1 MLREREDLFDIYTA
15 KEEYESKKD
24 QHGRFL
30 YQFSDSK
37 EILLPVVS
45 EYLVNKGFN
54 VDWPENHKFASCLT
68 HDVDN
73 IFPSWK
79 YILFTV
85 TKFAFKLK
93 LRDSLIRLIGKI
105 KKDNSKNPYWN
116 FKKILELEEK
126 YSATSSFY
134 FKTASKD
141 LVGWTYDVEILKDE
155 LGYILD
161 MGGEVGLHGGYYSY
175 NNSEKL
181 KEEKNYLEKI
191 LGRRIV
197 GIRMHYL
204 RFNVPLTWRLL
215 ADFDFEYDTTF
226 GFPDMPGF
234 RNGMCHPFRPYDL
247 DKGNSID
254 ILEIPLTI
262 PLVDKKVL
270 LFDDVDDSGETMIF
284 SLDYLKNFGAL
295 SMTTATLFHK
305 PHSKYQPDFYGVETS
320 AWVIFPHEKREGIVG
335 LARKWE
341 RQGLHLQEI
350 KKRLIKIGLPKKEI
364 DLFLSLEKIK

>member
-1 MLREREDLFDIYTA
+1 MYELLRNEDLFDIFAAKQEYT
-15 KEEYESKKD
+15 SRKD
-24 QHGRFL
+24 KHGRFL
-30 YQFSDSK
+30 YKFSNNK
-37 EILLPVVS
+37 EVFVPVVS
-45 EYLVNKGFN
+45 EYLVNKGFK
-54 VDWPENHKFASCLT
+54 VEWPDNHKFAACLT

-126 YSATSSFY
+126 YGATSSFY

-215 ADFDFEYDTTF
+215 ADLDFEYDTTF

-262 PLVDKKVL
+262 MDNTLFKMNPQEAWMIIKKLIENTEKNRGVMTILWHNTTFDEIFWGEWSKLYEKILQL
-270 LFDDVDDSGETMIF
+270 LKE
-284 SLDYLKNFGAL
+284 KNAW
-295 SMTTATLFHK
+295 MTTAENICNHWLK
-305 PHSKYQPDFYGVETS
+305 NYG
-320 AWVIFPHEKREGIVG
+320 
-335 LARKWE
+335 
-341 RQGLHLQEI
+341 
-350 KKRLIKIGLPKKEI
+350 
-364 DLFLSLEKIK
+364 